1 MVRLVFERT
10 ETVGGYA
17 MTYAEQVIALSD
29 ALKESRWASTQ
40 FRNDLYRFISAE
52 LDRQAKRKAVLPA
65 GEVWEMVDGSYL
77 KRPNHKPFSLSNRQQ
92 FEGKGEQA

>member
-1 MVRLVFERT
+1 
-10 ETVGGYA
+10 
-17 MTYAEQVIALSD
+17 MTYAEQVIALSE
-29 ALKESRWASTQ
+29 ALTASRWSSTV
-40 FRNDLYRFISAE
+40 FRNRLYLLISAE